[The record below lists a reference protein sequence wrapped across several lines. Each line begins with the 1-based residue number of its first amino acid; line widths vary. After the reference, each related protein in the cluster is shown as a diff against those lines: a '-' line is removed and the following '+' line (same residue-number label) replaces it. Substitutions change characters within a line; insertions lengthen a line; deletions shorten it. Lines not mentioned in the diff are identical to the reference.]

1 MAFVNG
7 YLTAQILQKRRWVKD
22 QVYST
27 NQRNLKELENR
38 MVIVLTNIPRNILKS
53 ALGNVRFGLKKC
65 AGNAGIYDEIS
76 SDVHKILANN
86 LILFSLVH

>member
-1 MAFVNG
+1 
-7 YLTAQILQKRRWVKD
+7 
-22 QVYST
+22 
-27 NQRNLKELENR
+27 